1 MVIGEGKKKKEL
13 SNVTKVRSHLKLILP
28 IVTMELTNV
37 RKNKGITKC
46 GKSIVKND
54 VGIA

>member
-1 MVIGEGKKKKEL
+1 MREKKKKEL